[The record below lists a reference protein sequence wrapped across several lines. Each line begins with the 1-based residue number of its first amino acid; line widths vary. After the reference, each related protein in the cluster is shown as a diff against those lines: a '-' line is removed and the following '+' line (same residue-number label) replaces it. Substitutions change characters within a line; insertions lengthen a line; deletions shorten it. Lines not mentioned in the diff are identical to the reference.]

1 MAPASSEVTGL
12 LRQWSAG
19 DESARDRLIPLVY
32 DRLRALAHRRL
43 GFSPVE
49 NSLNTTEL
57 VHEAY
62 IRLVGAPRVDLPD
75 RAHFLALASEIMRN
89 LLVDRARSH
98 LTAKRGGGMR
108 VLDLDEF
115 EWVSDENLET
125 VADLD
130 EALKRLDALS
140 TRQGQLLQ
148 HRYFGGLTLEE
159 SAAAMGVSLA
169 TAKRHERPTL
179 GRNPGWLRPA
189 GRVGRAAPHRPS
201 RDVSEQRPRA
211 TSRARVDVGGR
222 RGGQWATRTD

>member
-1 MAPASSEVTGL
+1 MALASSDVTAL
-12 LRQWSAG
+12 LRLWSAG
-19 DESARDRLIPLVY
+19 DESARDRLIPMVY

-43 GFSPVE
+43 GFAPTD

-62 IRLVGAPRVDLPD
+62 IRPVGASRIELPD

-98 LTAKRGGGMR
+98 LTAKRGGDMR
-108 VLDLDEF
+108 RVDIDEF

-125 VADLD
+125 IADLD

-169 TAKRHERPTL
+169 TAKRELRSA
-179 GRNPGWLRPA
+179 RAWLA
-189 GRVGRAAPHRPS
+189 L
-201 RDVSEQRPRA
+201 ELK
-211 TSRARVDVGGR
+211 
-222 RGGQWATRTD
+222 GQALA